1 MEEDK
6 SQKRPREAFDL
17 NEDVRSEDDIEE
29 EDEREGSSE
38 RGTKVRQ
45 YVRSKLPR
53 LRWTSDLHLAF
64 VHAVDRLGGQERATP
79 KLVLQLM
86 NVRGL
91 SIAHVKSHLQMYRS
105 KKQDG
110 LGREK
115 STISSAMQPMDLLLR
130 TQRLH
135 EMFYP
140 RTTSSLR
147 PSGFD
152 DSRSIHHQSN
162 RHRIGDGLHH
172 RPQEQL
178 QGLIIQHIYD
188 HHFPLGCSLNSP
200 PLVFVT
206 NRQQDCRWEKGVVPT
221 GIGTPFTNSPSAQY
235 PTREPESQSAFRLEV
250 DPSDAKKRRTSAMAD
265 PILNL
270 EKGQEDH
277 EDAAASLLSLTLT
290 PSSASSMAGGQEKAL
305 EGNGS
310 EVVRDRRDKAALGMS
325 TLDLTMSI

>member
-115 STISSAMQPMDLLLR
+115 STISSA
-130 TQRLH
+130 H
-135 EMFYP
+135 GSAAEN
-140 RTTSSLR
+140 TTSPRDVL
-147 PSGFD
+147 PA
-152 DSRSIHHQSN
+152 N
-162 RHRIGDGLHH
+162 N
-172 RPQEQL
+172 E
-178 QGLIIQHIYD
+178 LIAA
-188 HHFPLGCSLNSP
+188 LGIRRQPEHSSSK
-200 PLVFVT
+200 
-206 NRQQDCRWEKGVVPT
+206 QQDCRWEKGVVPT

>member
-178 QGLIIQHIYD
+178 QG
-188 HHFPLGCSLNSP
+188 
-200 PLVFVT
+200 
-206 NRQQDCRWEKGVVPT
+206 QQDCRWEKGVVPT